1 MKSYPKLEAL
11 NRFHLPVIIGMKIS
25 LCGANMGMAHQSLD
39 GSKIIP
45 IIQKGRG
52 KGMTD
57 NMGMNPLLNQSLF
70 CHPTTLIYASKGL
83 ILLRHGCSHSLG
95 GWFPVFRCNWLQ
107 HLPPYPLIPYISFP
121 PACAIRIDTTWQSC
135 HRMEA

>member
-11 NRFHLPVIIGMKIS
+11 NRFHLPVIIGMEIP

-52 KGMTD
+52 KGVPHY
-57 NMGMNPLLNQSLF
+57 MGMDSLLNQS
-70 CHPTTLIYASKGL
+70 
-83 ILLRHGCSHSLG
+83 
-95 GWFPVFRCNWLQ
+95 
-107 HLPPYPLIPYISFP
+107 PL
-121 PACAIRIDTTWQSC
+121 CRRLD
-135 HRMEA
+135 EAVNGF